1 MNTYK
6 VRGLYTISFE
16 MEVEANSREEAEEM
30 GYNIDIETEWDGS
43 YAMAEIPFEAPFA
56 VVVVEKDNLGSYLAV
71 GAATLVLL
79 LVISGVIVHNKRKRN
94 VKIKRDDIK

>member
-30 GYNIDIETEWDGS
+30 GMELDIDTEWNGQSVFTNDSNTHLSADGMPRDIEVELIDG
-43 YAMAEIPFEAPFA
+43 EE
-56 VVVVEKDNLGSYLAV
+56 E
-71 GAATLVLL
+71 
-79 LVISGVIVHNKRKRN
+79 
-94 VKIKRDDIK
+94 DDE

>member
-30 GYNIDIETEWDGS
+30 GYALDIDTEWNGNS
-43 YAMAEIPFEAPFA
+43 VF
-56 VVVVEKDNLGSYLAV
+56 
-71 GAATLVLL
+71 T
-79 LVISGVIVHNKRKRN
+79 
-94 VKIKRDDIK
+94 RDDAELNADGTVFDVEVELIDGEEE

>member
-30 GYNIDIETEWDGS
+30 GLSLDIDTEWNGNSVFTRDDATLSADGIPRDIEVELIDG
-43 YAMAEIPFEAPFA
+43 EE
-56 VVVVEKDNLGSYLAV
+56 EEDE
-71 GAATLVLL
+71 
-79 LVISGVIVHNKRKRN
+79 
-94 VKIKRDDIK
+94 

>member
-30 GYNIDIETEWDGS
+30 AMDLDINTEWNGRSVFTDDPNTEFSADGMPRDIEVELIDGEEDDEW
-43 YAMAEIPFEAPFA
+43 E
-56 VVVVEKDNLGSYLAV
+56 
-71 GAATLVLL
+71 
-79 LVISGVIVHNKRKRN
+79 
-94 VKIKRDDIK
+94 DDEE

>member
-30 GYNIDIETEWDGS
+30 GYELCIETECYGKSVFTRDNAELNADG
-43 YAMAEIPFEAPFA
+43 EPRDIE
-56 VVVVEKDNLGSYLAV
+56 VELIYGEEE
-71 GAATLVLL
+71 
-79 LVISGVIVHNKRKRN
+79 
-94 VKIKRDDIK
+94 DD